1 MIRRPILNIMTL
13 RRMKTFAQAS
23 DQQLK
28 AILAAIILERFERR
42 TVLFREGQP
51 SDSLYILVSGV
62 IKLSLRTPEDEDILV
77 SLIAPGELFGITSL
91 LPGMQRPFQS
101 EAFSDCWVGRLPPDI
116 LVSNML
122 GVPFSDFSAFMG
134 GTVSRWFGLLYRYA
148 HFQGL
153 NLQRRLAMALL
164 ELANKFGAQDA
175 RGTLLI
181 LQLTHDDL
189 ADLVGASRQKI
200 TEHLRE
206 LERQQLI
213 QRDGRKLIVSPERL
227 QNILQLDQT
236 GT

>member
-1 MIRRPILNIMTL
+1 MIRQPILNIMTL
-13 RRMKTFAQAS
+13 RRMKTFTQAS

-28 AILAAIILERFERR
+28 AILSAICLERLERR
-42 TVLFREGQP
+42 SILFREGDP
-51 SDSLYILVSGV
+51 CDSLYILVSGV
-62 IKLSLRTPEDEDILV
+62 IKLSLQPSKGEDILV

-91 LPGMQRPFQS
+91 LPGMQRPFQA
-101 EAFSDCWVGRLPPDI
+101 EAFSDCWIGRLPPDI

-122 GVPFSDFSAFMG
+122 GVSFSDFSAFMD
-134 GTVSRWFGLLYRYA
+134 GTVSRWFGLLNRYA

-153 NLQRRLAMALL
+153 SLQRRLAMALL

-189 ADLVGASRQKI
+189 ADLVGASRQKV
-200 TEHLRE
+200 TEHLRD

-213 QRDGRKLIVSPERL
+213 QREGRKLIVSTERL
-227 QNILQLDQT
+227 QEMLQLDQP
-236 GT
+236 GA